1 MRPFVVVSS
10 GSDQV
15 SLTVYFNAT
24 TLLNPKTGIGQYC
37 LNLMS
42 ELENF
47 SEVERHYFYRGT
59 WSDHLLKKSPSVT
72 GTTTRKVE
80 HMVAK
85 VIPDLAYGINRWRRG
100 RQFRSG
106 IGSTTSAVYHE
117 PNFLSFRTPL
127 PTVVTIHDLSILH
140 YPETHPRDRVAF
152 MTRRLGESIRRADC
166 VISDSEY
173 GRQEILAEYN
183 LPSEK
188 VVSVLLAA
196 GSVFSPVAADR
207 LPGLLAPFGLQ
218 PGQYI
223 LSVGTLEPRKNLTT
237 AIKAYARLP
246 ETIRQEMPFVIAGM
260 KGWRTDGLDK
270 EVAALIEKGQIRR
283 LGYVPDEALPA
294 LYSGARAFVYP
305 SLYEG
310 FGLPPLE
317 AMACGAPVIVSN
329 RSSLPEVVGDA
340 GLQIDALDVDGLA
353 QAMSQVIE
361 DDALRA
367 SLRQRGMERA
377 KGFSWRRC
385 AEETLA
391 VYRKVVTG

>member
-1 MRPFVVVSS
+1 M
-10 GSDQV
+10 
-15 SLTVYFNAT
+15 SLNVYFNAAA
-24 TLLNPKTGIGQYC
+24 LLSPRTGIGQYC

-47 SEVERHYFYRGT
+47 REVEPHYFYGRD
-59 WSDHLLKKSPSVT
+59 WSDQLLRQAPTTVT
-72 GTTTRKVE
+72 PTQKAKRV
-80 HMVAK
+80 VAQ
-85 VIPDLAYGINRWRRG
+85 VIPDLAYGIQQRWRER
-100 RQFRSG
+100 RFRAG
-106 IGSTTSAVYHE
+106 ITFITSAVYHE

-127 PTVVTIHDLSILH
+127 PTVVTIHDLSILR
-140 YPETHPRDRVAF
+140 YPETHPKDRVAF
-152 MTRRLGESIRRADC
+152 MTRRIGESIRRADC

-173 GRQEILAEYN
+173 GRQEILAEFK
-183 LPSEK
+183 LPPEK

-196 GSVFSPVAADR
+196 GSGFSPVAADR
-207 LPGLLAPFGLQ
+207 LPAVLKPFGLQ
-218 PGQYI
+218 PQQYI

-246 ETIRQEMPFVIAGM
+246 EVIRAEIPLVIAGM
-260 KGWRTDGLDK
+260 KGWRTDGLER

-329 RSSLPEVVGDA
+329 RSSLPEVVGDV
-340 GLQIDALDVDGLA
+340 GLQVDALDVDGLA
-353 QAMSQVIE
+353 QAMSQIIE
-361 DDALRA
+361 DDVLRA

>member
-1 MRPFVVVSS
+1 MCPFIFSS
-10 GSDQV
+10 GIDQV

-47 SEVERHYFYRGT
+47 NELERHYFYRGT
-59 WSDHLLKKSPSVT
+59 WSNQLLKQSPSVT

-80 HMVAK
+80 HIVAK
-85 VIPDLAYGINRWRRG
+85 VIPDFAYGINRWRRG
-100 RQFRSG
+100 RQFLAG
-106 IGSTTSAVYHE
+106 IDSTTSAVYHE

-127 PTVVTIHDLSILH
+127 PTVVTIHDLSILR

-173 GRQEILAEYN
+173 GRQEILAEYK
-183 LPSEK
+183 LPPEQ

-196 GSVFSPVAADR
+196 GSGFSPVPADR
-207 LPGLLAPFGLQ
+207 LPSVLEPFGLQ
-218 PGQYI
+218 PQKYI
-223 LSVGTLEPRKNLTT
+223 LSVGTLEPRKNLTA

-246 ETIRQEMPFVIAGM
+246 EAVRAEMPLVIAGM
-260 KGWRTDGLDK
+260 KGWRTDGLDR
-270 EVAALIEKGQIRR
+270 EVAALIDKGQIRR

-294 LYSGARAFVYP
+294 LYSGARVFVYP

-340 GLQIDALDVDGLA
+340 GLQVDALDVDGLA
-353 QAMSQVIE
+353 EAMSQVIE
-361 DDALRA
+361 DDALHTA
-367 SLRQRGMERA
+367 LQQRGIERA
-377 KGFSWRRC
+377 KDFSWRRC

-391 VYRKVVTG
+391 VYRRVVTG

>member
-1 MRPFVVVSS
+1 
-10 GSDQV
+10 
-15 SLTVYFNAT
+15 
-24 TLLNPKTGIGQYC
+24 
-37 LNLMS
+37 
-42 ELENF
+42 
-47 SEVERHYFYRGT
+47 
-59 WSDHLLKKSPSVT
+59 
-72 GTTTRKVE
+72 
-80 HMVAK
+80 
-85 VIPDLAYGINRWRRG
+85 
-100 RQFRSG
+100 
-106 IGSTTSAVYHE
+106 
-117 PNFLSFRTPL
+117 
-127 PTVVTIHDLSILH
+127 
-140 YPETHPRDRVAF
+140 

-196 GSVFSPVAADR
+196 GSVFSPVAPDR

-246 ETIRQEMPFVIAGM
+246 ETIRQDMPFVIAGM

-340 GLQIDALDVDGLA
+340 GLQVDALDVNGLA

-361 DDALRA
+361 DDVLRA